1 MLPAWLGEG
10 ECSGERGLALT
21 VTLFTIGF
29 PGLAYLSIR
38 CTKEIAKKNFTCSIW
53 KKEKEGLFVESLLCA
68 RHPTGDA

>member
-10 ECSGERGLALT
+10 ECSGGGGLALN

-29 PGLAYLSIR
+29 PGLGYLSIR
-38 CTKEIAKKNFTCSIW
+38 CTNEITKKTFPVPYGKE
-53 KKEKEGLFVESLLCA
+53 EKEGLFVESLLCA